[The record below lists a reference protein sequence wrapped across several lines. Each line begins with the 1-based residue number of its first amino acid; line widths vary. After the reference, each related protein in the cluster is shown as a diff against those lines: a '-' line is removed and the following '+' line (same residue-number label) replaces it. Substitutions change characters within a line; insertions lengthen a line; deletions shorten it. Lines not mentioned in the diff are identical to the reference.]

1 MIKINPYSYINKLV
15 ILFYFTVIPSFNFA
29 QQISY
34 DESFAESGK
43 LLLDDGG
50 SQISVL
56 QENSEGDIFTF
67 GTYEEEEKSYLIIH
81 KLDKDGHAIQ
91 NFGQNGQLQKLL
103 PANFFTINSSL
114 TTENNEMFLSG
125 VIGFPENKT
134 YFAIIKISPEGMID
148 ESFGTDGYFVD
159 SSQLSSF
166 STKILSYGPGKL
178 LIIRTDGSDESN
190 IKLQCLNSNGNLDTS
205 YGNNGSILVSPPT
218 PYVKLNF
225 DDAVLDGANNL
236 FLLTKAHNKFS
247 EHDFILYK
255 LNNLGKVDN
264 SFNNQGFKVID
275 IGSFEAGSALILTKR
290 NKLIISGQTSYYVSS
305 IKMYKNKMIV
315 RGFNIDGTTDQNFGN
330 KGSIEYLP
338 DNTGNLTPY
347 SIKEINDNTL
357 IINALN
363 IVNFTSS
370 NIIHTLINNTGAKIV
385 MNNGD
390 LYFSENFQNANSFI
404 NNESQDSKGRILSF
418 GRSYST
424 GVSKSFLCRLLVDTF
439 SSYDQ
444 NSDLKNKLEI
454 VPNVVTNNCFLKYQ
468 LFSDGVISLYLL
480 SADGKSI
487 KNIFPSQPYKS
498 GSYQLDIDTTNL
510 DKGVY
515 FCKLVTTNGITGAK
529 FIKL

>member
-1 MIKINPYSYINKLV
+1 M
-15 ILFYFTVIPSFNFA
+15 
-29 QQISY
+29 
-34 DESFAESGK
+34 
-43 LLLDDGG
+43 
-50 SQISVL
+50 
-56 QENSEGDIFTF
+56 
-67 GTYEEEEKSYLIIH
+67 
-81 KLDKDGHAIQ
+81 
-91 NFGQNGQLQKLL
+91 
-103 PANFFTINSSL
+103 
-114 TTENNEMFLSG
+114 
-125 VIGFPENKT
+125 
-134 YFAIIKISPEGMID
+134 
-148 ESFGTDGYFVD
+148 
-159 SSQLSSF
+159 
-166 STKILSYGPGKL
+166 
-178 LIIRTDGSDESN
+178 
-190 IKLQCLNSNGNLDTS
+190 
-205 YGNNGSILVSPPT
+205 
-218 PYVKLNF
+218 NF

-255 LNNLGKVDN
+255 LNNLGEVDN

-338 DNTGNLTPY
+338 DNAGNLTPY

-424 GVSKSFLCRLLVDTF
+424 GVSNSFLCRLLIDTF

-487 KNIFPSQPYKS
+487 KNIFSITTVQIRFLSIRHRYNES
-498 GSYQLDIDTTNL
+498 RQRCLFLQASYN
-510 DKGVY
+510 
-515 FCKLVTTNGITGAK
+515 
-529 FIKL
+529 

>member
-1 MIKINPYSYINKLV
+1 MIKINPYTYINRLG
-15 ILFYFTVIPSFNFA
+15 ILFFFTVIPSFNFA

-67 GTYEEEEKSYLIIH
+67 GTYEEEEKSYIIIH

-114 TTENNEMFLSG
+114 TTENSEMFLSG

-166 STKILSYGPGKL
+166 STKILSYGAGKL

-255 LNNLGKVDN
+255 LNNLGEVDN

-290 NKLIISGQTSYYVSS
+290 N
-305 IKMYKNKMIV
+305 N
-315 RGFNIDGTTDQNFGN
+315 
-330 KGSIEYLP
+330 
-338 DNTGNLTPY
+338 
-347 SIKEINDNTL
+347 
-357 IINALN
+357 
-363 IVNFTSS
+363 
-370 NIIHTLINNTGAKIV
+370 
-385 MNNGD
+385 
-390 LYFSENFQNANSFI
+390 
-404 NNESQDSKGRILSF
+404 
-418 GRSYST
+418 
-424 GVSKSFLCRLLVDTF
+424 
-439 SSYDQ
+439 
-444 NSDLKNKLEI
+444 
-454 VPNVVTNNCFLKYQ
+454 
-468 LFSDGVISLYLL
+468 
-480 SADGKSI
+480 
-487 KNIFPSQPYKS
+487 
-498 GSYQLDIDTTNL
+498 
-510 DKGVY
+510 
-515 FCKLVTTNGITGAK
+515 
-529 FIKL
+529 